1 LNMRILRTGLVVSLT
16 VFMWAS
22 LCSAYDYKYY
32 FGLRGGVSTL
42 TGGDSAKFIAETAY
56 GGSLGISLA
65 ERWTLD
71 LGATVH
77 RNYNDSTASSSF
89 SLGGD
94 EANATLR
101 WKANRLGAT
110 VNRLLFD
117 TDSRLNLY
125 LGGGG
130 GLMVWSLVDPG
141 ADTTV
146 DVLGSRNERV
156 DYAASEIYLS
166 GTAGLSVALSQSW
179 SLCWDFQTD
188 YLTGAGAEFASAVKS
203 TRDNWQVSS
212 FVTLRLHFGKPGP
225 RTGWKSDRI
234 WQGTP
239 SDTSQVSSR
248 QAQDGDDDGIPNEAD
263 NCLDTPPGAVVDQY
277 GCSVDTDGDG
287 VSDGLDDCPGTDR
300 RAAGTVDIYGCPV
313 DSDYDAVPDYLDA
326 CPYNRVGAHVDSA
339 GCPIDSDADGVPD
352 GLDDCPYT
360 LFGVEVDQFG
370 CIDLSML
377 SKPMVLNIDY
387 PPGSFEIDPNNQ
399 ERLKQLARVLNFVP
413 AIRLEINGY
422 TDNIGTE
429 VANQKLSEKRARRV
443 RDFLVTQGV
452 DTERIKAFGKGEA
465 NFVASNQTADG
476 RASNRRIEILF
487 FK

>member
-1 LNMRILRTGLVVSLT
+1 MT
-16 VFMWAS
+16 WAS
-22 LCSAYDYKYY
+22 LCQAYDYKYY
-32 FGLRGGVSTL
+32 LGLRGGGSTL
-42 TGGDSAKFIAETAY
+42 TGGDSAKFAAETAY
-56 GGSLGISLA
+56 GGCLGISLS
-65 ERWTLD
+65 ERWTFD
-71 LGATVH
+71 VGATVYS
-77 RNYNDSTASSSF
+77 NYNDSTLSSSF
-89 SLGGD
+89 SFGGD

-101 WKANRLGAT
+101 WKATRLGAT
-110 VNRLLFD
+110 FNRILFD
-117 TDSRLNLY
+117 TDNRLNLH

-130 GLMVWSLVDPG
+130 GLMVWSLVDPV

-146 DVLGSRNERV
+146 DVAGSRNERV

-166 GTAGLSVALSQSW
+166 AVGGLSLALSQSW
-179 SLCWDFQTD
+179 SLTWDFQTD
-188 YLTGAGAEFASAVKS
+188 YLTGAGAEFAPEVKS
-203 TRDNWQVSS
+203 ARNSWQVSS
-212 FVTLRLHFGKPGP
+212 LFTLRFHFGKPGP
-225 RTGWKSDRI
+225 RAGWKSDRV
-234 WQGTP
+234 WEESST
-239 SDTSQVSSR
+239 DTSRTYSR
-248 QAQDGDDDGIPNEAD
+248 QAFDGDGDGIPNEVD
-263 NCLDTPPGAVVDQY
+263 NCLDTPPGAFVDQY

-287 VSDGLDDCPGTDR
+287 VSDGLDDCPGTDP

-339 GCPIDSDADGVPD
+339 GCPVDSDADGVPD

-360 LFGVEVDQFG
+360 LFGVEVDQYG

-377 SKPMVLNIDY
+377 SEPMVLNIDY

-443 RDFLVTQGV
+443 RDFLVMQGV
-452 DTERIKAFGKGEA
+452 ESERIKAFGKGET

-476 RASNRRIEILF
+476 RAKNRRIEILF